1 MTEITIETSLNW
13 HAQAVKED
21 DGLRLTFP
29 IAMHTELQK
38 HFTNPSLKTVQCW
51 WRITRR
57 IKYSEELAAG
67 AQVRLTGYVETV
79 GRQGRQVFHV
89 KVLDVLTPKARKKAA
104 DLKKEQRCIARAV
117 GMKVHEVFPSKKT
130 KAITPQLS
138 IFS

>member
-29 IAMHTELQK
+29 IAMHIDLQK
-38 HFTNPSLKTVQCW
+38 HFTNPNLKTVQCW

-79 GRQGRQVFHV
+79 GKAGRQVFHV
-89 KVLDVLTPKARKKAA
+89 KGLDVLTPKARKKATEI
-104 DLKKEQRCIARAV
+104 KKEQRSIARAI
-117 GMKVHEVFPSKKT
+117 GMKVHEVFPSKKP
-130 KAITPQLS
+130 KAIAPQLS